1 MLHIWNDKTSHNSS
15 VFLFMAWVV
24 QLPSSWLL
32 WCRFKFLHNLMNG
45 DRLGRCILFIY
56 NLTFS
61 RPVGKSIYNLL
72 ARSPRRDLWFGM
84 LKIYIIV
91 IWPRCRWWLLTSM
104 NNTINWTLRH
114 KRLASCD
121 PHRNWFITCSGNGLS
136 PSYCLNR
143 YWFIVI
149 CSLRIKLQ
157 WSYNQDEIYFAQQ
170 CITGSFCKV
179 AYILVVSLFGWPSI
193 QTMLVVIW

>member
-1 MLHIWNDKTSHNSS
+1 MSPIRYKSIAGTIDGGYFDQASVVWLTGKITFGPTHVTHLIWRNESQQFS
-15 VFLFMAWVV
+15 FPIMAWVV

-45 DRLGRCILFIY
+45 DRLVRCTIFIY

-61 RPVGKSIYNLL
+61 RPVGKSNYNML

-104 NNTINWTLRH
+104 KNTFYGTLCH
-114 KRLASCD
+114 
-121 PHRNWFITCSGNGLS
+121 
-136 PSYCLNR
+136 
-143 YWFIVI
+143 
-149 CSLRIKLQ
+149 
-157 WSYNQDEIYFAQQ
+157 
-170 CITGSFCKV
+170 
-179 AYILVVSLFGWPSI
+179 
-193 QTMLVVIW
+193 